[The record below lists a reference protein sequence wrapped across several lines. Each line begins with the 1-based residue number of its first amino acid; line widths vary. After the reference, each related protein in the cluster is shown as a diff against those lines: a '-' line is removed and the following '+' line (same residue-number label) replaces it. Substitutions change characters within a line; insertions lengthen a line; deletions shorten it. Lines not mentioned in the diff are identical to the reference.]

1 MYATIFQITSRES
14 DAGHNATWEDDMD
27 QRELGSDERVDAR
40 HSPFY
45 EWLDNATI
53 RQLVHSILELSIGE
67 RLVLIKGLV
76 PALVTSM
83 GVAEFDAF
91 LAELQ
96 IKGHRFQ
103 EAIDHPGE
111 GRALR
116 TTPGEELGGPTPT
129 GHAHLPFAR
138 DPDRPG
144 GRAAERAIESEL
156 WADDANMSD
165 CDRGESDAALE

>member
-1 MYATIFQITSRES
+1 
-14 DAGHNATWEDDMD
+14 MD
-27 QRELGSDERVDAR
+27 KRELRSDERVDAR

-53 RQLVHSILELSIGE
+53 RQVVHNILELSLGE

-76 PALVTSM
+76 PELVTSM

-96 IKGHRFQ
+96 IKAHRFQ

-116 TTPGEELGGPTPT
+116 TTPGEQLGGPTPT
-129 GHAHLPFAR
+129 GHEHLPITR

-156 WADDANMSD
+156 WAGDASMSD
-165 CDRGESDAALE
+165 CERGESDAARE

>member
-1 MYATIFQITSRES
+1 
-14 DAGHNATWEDDMD
+14 MD
-27 QRELGSDERVDAR
+27 QREPGSDARVDAR
-40 HSPFY
+40 HSLFY
-45 EWLDNATI
+45 EWLDNASI

-83 GVAEFDAF
+83 GAAEFDAF
-91 LAELQ
+91 LLELQ
-96 IKGHRFQ
+96 IKAHRFQ

-129 GHAHLPFAR
+129 GHEHLPITR

-144 GRAAERAIESEL
+144 GRAAERAVESEL
-156 WADDANMSD
+156 WAADANLSGCED
-165 CDRGESDAALE
+165 GESDTAHE